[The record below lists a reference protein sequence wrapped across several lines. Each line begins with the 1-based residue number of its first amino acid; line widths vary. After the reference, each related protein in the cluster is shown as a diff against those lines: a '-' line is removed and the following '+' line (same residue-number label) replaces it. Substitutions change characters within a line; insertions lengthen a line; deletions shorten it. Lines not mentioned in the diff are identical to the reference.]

1 MKRKIAIAMLVV
13 AGLLAARSASADNT
27 AQAHFELAQYTAPP
41 VPVMDMCNVNG
52 VNYPVDYSY
61 RIWGTNVAGVW
72 VVIGSIRITPTGPV
86 AIGFGQAYPAICN

>member
-41 VPVMDMCNVNG
+41 VPVMDTCNVNG

-61 RIWGTNVAGVW
+61 RIWGTNAAGVW
-72 VVIGSIRITPTGPV
+72 VVIGRVSPTSGGPV
-86 AIGFGQAYPAICN
+86 AIGSDRAYRAICN